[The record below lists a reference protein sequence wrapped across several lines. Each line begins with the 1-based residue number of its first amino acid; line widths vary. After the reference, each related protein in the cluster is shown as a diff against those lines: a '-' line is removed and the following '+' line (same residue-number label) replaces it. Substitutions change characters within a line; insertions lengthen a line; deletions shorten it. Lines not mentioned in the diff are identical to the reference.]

1 MESRL
6 RSLAWTQ
13 SPMNGNDN
21 FSELFERVCRGDSDA
36 ACVIVRRYESAIR
49 VAVRTRLSDPAL
61 RRQLDS
67 MDVCQSVL
75 ASFFIRAATGAYD
88 LHEPRQLVALLVKMA
103 QNKLA
108 MHARSQ
114 YRQRRDIRRSHES
127 FREPQRLV
135 SSSPEPIRHVAGK
148 ELLNRALDMM
158 STETRGI
165 AERRMT
171 GESWSDIA
179 SDIGGTPDARRKQ
192 YERAVAYIADVLD
205 IPAVEG

>member
-1 MESRL
+1 M
-6 RSLAWTQ
+6 TH
-13 SPMNGNDN
+13 NDD
-21 FSELFERVCRGDSDA
+21 FSELIGRVCRGDADA
-36 ACVIVRRYESAIR
+36 ACVLVRRYESAIR

-88 LHEPRQLVALLVKMA
+88 LDEPRQLVALLTKMA
-103 QNKLA
+103 QNKVA

-114 YRQRRDIRRSHES
+114 YRERRDIRRSRGSVGES
-127 FREPQRLV
+127 ENFV
-135 SSSPEPIRHVAGK
+135 SPAPGPFRHVEGK
-148 ELLNRALDMM
+148 ELLNRALEMM

-165 AERRMT
+165 AERRMR

-179 SDIGGTPDARRKQ
+179 SDIGGTPDAKRKQ
-192 YERAVAYIADVLD
+192 YERAVAYIADVLE
-205 IPAVEG
+205 IPAVQG